1 MRVCRRRVRAA
12 FRRNLFLHFHMH
24 YFINK
29 WWPYSPC
36 ANLSPTHHEMGSN
49 RILSLSSVGWHCCLH
64 SCTVHSVEQQS
75 ATSCE
80 APSFKARRVQ
90 VGVFVYAIN
99 VMSPAPT
106 TLFEQAA
113 RVHWMDDGHWHNAMC
128 VCERWNS
135 SRNGTLKQQ
144 HEKKT
149 SNGTLGELV
158 AEQSCV
164 HCDQNRRCDH
174 ILGHTHTYW
183 HHNQRIL
190 LGNYLVASPW
200 IVSVGYQQRHP
211 RHQYNTQY
219 THMDTTYRSP
229 QCILLSHSTISFARV
244 YLIKRH
250 LWFTKMNLIGIRF
263 FGWD

>member
-144 HEKKT
+144 HEKKKHPT
-149 SNGTLGELV
+149 EHWASLWPN
-158 AEQSCV
+158 
-164 HCDQNRRCDH
+164 NRAFTATKIDNV
-174 ILGHTHTYW
+174 ITFSAIHTH
-183 HHNQRIL
+183 I
-190 LGNYLVASPW
+190 
-200 IVSVGYQQRHP
+200 
-211 RHQYNTQY
+211 
-219 THMDTTYRSP
+219 DTTTSGYCWAIISLHRRELYQSATSSVTP
-229 QCILLSHSTISFARV
+229 AINTTHSTHTWTPHTAAHNAYSIHIPPSP
-244 YLIKRH
+244 LPECI
-250 LWFTKMNLIGIRF
+250 
-263 FGWD
+263 